1 MNEYNPQGKD
11 IRFIDSHTKIYSV
24 CRMAV
29 LSALPFLMENLL
41 PENAAILMSTI
52 R

>member
-1 MNEYNPQGKD
+1 MSTTRREKTSD
-11 IRFIDSHTKIYSV
+11 LSTVIIKIYSV

-29 LSALPFLMENLL
+29 LSALPFRTENLL
-41 PENAAILMSTI
+41 SENAAILMSTI